1 MRNKLFSIALA
12 TAHNNPN
19 LGRMFKFQ
27 QLRIIPSAKNTSPQ
41 SVLHNKYNFAK
52 KKKIQWATPLVFF
65 KVVLVMNSACGRLK
79 YIMRHRALD

>member
-52 KKKIQWATPLVFF
+52 KKKNSMGYPIGFF
-65 KVVLVMNSACGRLK
+65 
-79 YIMRHRALD
+79 